1 MEEGQHGLHGESRL
15 TNLKSPERWTV
26 ISKTKLTRC
35 KQVQEVQCTN
45 AEDGG
50 LAARPDV
57 LVN

>member
-15 TNLKSPERWTV
+15 TNLKSPEGWTV
-26 ISKTKLTRC
+26 ISKTKLTRD
-35 KQVQEVQCTN
+35 EVQYTN